1 PRSAHAHA
9 RNATPTTMT
18 LRRRSAAIGRRAI
31 GSQLMESKCGAA
43 RPLGVCVRSVTGEPY
58 RPRLDPTDRR
68 SYADAKMLPLD
79 HIRVLALPRLA
90 PGPHCTMILA
100 DLGADVI
107 RVEEP
112 GGGRRAEMERART
125 SESERVA
132 ERRQAAFN
140 ALNRNKRSITL
151 NLKLPA
157 PKQAFHDM
165 AREADVVVEGFRPGV
180 VARLGVDYVTLSTL
194 KPRLLFGSIC
204 VYDHDWSYPL

>member
-1 PRSAHAHA
+1 AGRSNRELLAPAAWPPRSPQPHASSA
-9 RNATPTTMT
+9 IATTMT
-18 LRRRSAAIGRRAI
+18 LRRRSAAIGRRVI
-31 GSQLMESKCGAA
+31 GSQLMDRTGGAA
-43 RPLGVCVRSVTGEPY
+43 RPLGVCARSVRGGPR
-58 RPRLDPTDRR
+58 RPRPGLDPTERR
-68 SYADAKMLPLD
+68 SYADANMLPLD
-79 HIRVLALPRLA
+79 HIRVLDLTRLA

-112 GGGRRAEMERART
+112 GGGRRAEMER
-125 SESERVA
+125 ERMSDAERLA

-157 PKQAFHDM
+157 PKQAFQEL

-180 VARLGVDYVTLSTL
+180 VARLGVDYDTL
-194 KPRLLFGSIC
+194 
-204 VYDHDWSYPL
+204 